1 MQKLAIRYSTPRL
14 PFIVINF
21 PGAGVVSWS
30 DGMRRRSE
38 RSLEHCSPDISA
50 YGVNRHG
57 ARIEYQSDT
66 PPRHQPEL
74 LELLLMEAAHL
85 LASRIR

>member
-1 MQKLAIRYSTPRL
+1 MFKFAIRYRTPRL
-14 PFIVINF
+14 AFIIIKV
-21 PGAGVVSWS
+21 PGAGVVKGR
-30 DGMRRRSE
+30 DGVCWRSE